1 MGRVDEAVFKMV
13 VAFPNVYIVAPSAV
27 HPKGGMPM
35 TIYDDSVA
43 LHAEKKG
50 KLEIKSKVPLKD
62 KRDLSLAYTPGV
74 AEPCRRIHADK
85 EQVYK
90 LTIKQNSVA
99 VVSDGSAVLG
109 LGNIGPEAA
118 IPVMEGK
125 AILFKEFGNI
135 DAFPI
140 CVASQDPAKI
150 IETVKMIAPVFGG
163 INLEDIKAP
172 ECFEVEE
179 QLQGLGIPVMHDD
192 QHGTA
197 VVVLA
202 AMINALKVVKKDI
215 SKVRVTLSG
224 AGAAGTAVTKLL
236 IEHGLKPENV
246 ILCDRSGPI
255 YDGRPDLS
263 GNKYKLH
270 MSRLTNKNKVKGTL
284 VDAIKGADIFIG
296 VSSKNLLTPENI
308 RTMAPKPIVFAMA
321 NPDPEI
327 LPDDARKGG
336 AAVVATGRSDYPNQV
351 NNVLGFPGIF
361 RGALDV
367 RATRITTK
375 MKLAAAQA
383 LASLVPNPTA
393 EQVLPS
399 PLDRSVV
406 PAVAEAVKKAWL
418 EDKH

>member
-1 MGRVDEAVFKMV
+1 
-13 VAFPNVYIVAPSAV
+13 
-27 HPKGGMPM
+27 M

-43 LHAEKKG
+43 LHIEKKG
-50 KLEIKSKVPLKD
+50 KLEIKSKVALKD

-90 LTIKQNSVA
+90 LTMKQNAVA

-125 AILFKEFGNI
+125 AILFKDFGDV

-140 CVASQDPAKI
+140 CVASQHPETI
-150 IETVKMIAPVFGG
+150 IQTVRMIAPVFGG

-172 ECFEVEE
+172 ECFEVEDA
-179 QLQGLGIPVMHDD
+179 LQDLGIPVMHDD

-202 AMINALKVVKKDI
+202 AMINALKVVKKDFHT
-215 SKVRVTLSG
+215 VRVTVSG
-224 AGAAGTAVTKLL
+224 AGAAGMAVTKLL
-236 IEHGLKPENV
+236 IEYGLKPENV
-246 ILCDRSGPI
+246 ILCDRTGAI
-255 YDGRPDLS
+255 YDGRADLKD
-263 GNKYKLH
+263 NKYKLQ
-270 MSRLTNKNKVKGTL
+270 MARITNKNKVRGSII
-284 VDAIKGADIFIG
+284 DAIKGADVFIG
-296 VSSKNLLTPENI
+296 VSSKNLLTPEHVK
-308 RTMAPKPIVFAMA
+308 TMAKDAIIMAMA

-327 LPDDARKGG
+327 LPDDAKKGG
-336 AAVVATGRSDYPNQV
+336 AAVIATGRSDFPNQV

-367 RATRITTK
+367 RATKITTK
-375 MKLAAAQA
+375 MKLAAAVA
-383 LASLVPNPTA
+383 LASLVPHPTA
-393 EQVLPS
+393 DMIIPS

-406 PAVAEAVKKAWL
+406 PVVAEAVKKAWV
-418 EDKH
+418 DGQR